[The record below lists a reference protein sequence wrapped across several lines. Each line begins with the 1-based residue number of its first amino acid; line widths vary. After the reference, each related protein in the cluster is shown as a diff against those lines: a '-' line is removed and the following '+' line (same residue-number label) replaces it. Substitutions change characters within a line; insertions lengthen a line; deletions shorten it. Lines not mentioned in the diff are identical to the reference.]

1 MATLERLASGSCE
14 ITRTEYNSAAAERA
28 LGSLDP
34 PACSSRPRLRA
45 PANWI
50 HGERLTFDENLSPLF
65 REREVRFGTDDND
78 DFDLASIE
86 PSSSLS
92 VAADRMLHAT
102 VAFNRIGNARTLLA
116 AGAEPEQYWRGQT
129 PLFTSASIGNVSMVR
144 LLHEHNAS
152 LDHPA
157 VTSAGIPVLAPL
169 HAAAAQGHT
178 NVVRY
183 MLDNRVDIE
192 QPRESFHPHDTMTKN
207 FAGSAGA
214 TALWLACGSGHV
226 STVQFLLARGARV
239 DAADDAQMTPLHA
252 ACAAGHDEVARLL
265 LDNGASINSL
275 ADGGTPLMSA
285 CAAGHAECVRVLLK
299 AGADPFKEFRVAYT
313 RRITQ
318 GLRMTDN
325 ACECAFDSGHREVVG
340 ILRETPEYPTSWF
353 AADPRFVMQGTPP
366 SSPDKLRSSKRAK
379 PTKPQRTTPMRDRAE
394 KAGVSDK
401 MRATPPGVRELII
414 AAGPDSS
421 SPVRRAKLQLHAV
434 QKANRQVVTRAERE
448 QPRNSDQKREV
459 QIADAER
466 KRTQYGKRKL
476 TLPLLP

>member
-1 MATLERLASGSCE
+1 MPVHIKRLPGGGYSYKIEEWS
-14 ITRTEYNSAAAERA
+14 NSAAAERA
-28 LGSLDP
+28 PDL
-34 PACSSRPRLRA
+34 PACSSRPRLKA
-45 PANWI
+45 PAEWI
-50 HGERLTFDENLSPLF
+50 HGERLKFDENLSLLF
-65 REREVRFGTDDND
+65 KEREVRFGTDDKD

-86 PSSSLS
+86 PSSSLP
-92 VAADRMLHAT
+92 VCAGRMLHAT
-102 VAFNRIGNARTLLA
+102 VAFNRIANARTLLE

-157 VTSAGIPVLAPL
+157 VTSTGIPVLAPL

-214 TALWLACGSGHV
+214 TALWLACGSGHA

-239 DAADDAQMTPLHA
+239 DAANDAQMTPLHA

-265 LDNGASINSL
+265 LDNGASIDSL
-275 ADGGTPLMSA
+275 ADNGTPLMNA
-285 CAAGHAECVRVLLK
+285 CAVGQAECVRVLLN
-299 AGADPFKEFRVAYT
+299 AGADPFKDVWVDDT
-313 RRITQ
+313 RRGKK
-318 GLRMTDN
+318 GLRTVEN
-325 ACECAFDSGHREVVG
+325 AYLSAFHNGHREVVG
-340 ILRETPEYPTSWF
+340 ILRETPEYPTSRF
-353 AADPRFVMQGTPP
+353 AVDNRLVDLQGTPP
-366 SSPDKLRSSKRAK
+366 SSPDKLRSKRAK
-379 PTKPQRTTPMRDRAE
+379 PVKPQRTTPMRDRAE
-394 KAGVSDK
+394 KAGVGDK
-401 MRATPPGVRELII
+401 MRATPPGVRELI

-434 QKANRQVVTRAERE
+434 QKANRQVVARAERE
-448 QPRNSDQKREV
+448 QPRNADQKREV
-459 QIADAER
+459 QTVDAER
-466 KRTQYGKRKL
+466 KRTQRGKRKL